1 MKILTIIPAR
11 GGSKGIPKK
20 NIRVFA
26 GHPLI
31 TWSIGQSLRSKHI
44 DRTIVSTDDPE
55 IREIALRYGA
65 EVPFL
70 RPAEL
75 ARDDSPTEPSLLHA
89 LDFLRDEEGYEP
101 DAVVLLQPTS
111 PLRLDGTLDHAIE
124 KFQKEKCDSLLTVF
138 AVHHLYW
145 KNADSA
151 EPLYDHRNRPRH
163 QDMKEE
169 DQIYAETGSIYVT
182 KTSIHRSKMNRLG
195 GKVGIFPTRRE
206 ESIDIDTE
214 EDFRLA
220 EIIAK
225 ACGKKLSEPDM
236 RT

>member
-20 NIRVFA
+20 NIRPFA

-31 TWSIGQSLRSKHI
+31 AWSIGQSLSSKYI

-55 IREIALRYGA
+55 IRDIALAYGA

-89 LDFLRDEEGYEP
+89 LDELKKEGYEP
-101 DAVVLLQPTS
+101 DVIILLQPTS
-111 PLRLDGTLDHAIE
+111 PIRLDGTLDRAIE
-124 KFQKEKCDSLLTVF
+124 KFQKEKYDSLLTVF

-145 KNADSA
+145 KNADHPEA
-151 EPLYDHRNRPRH
+151 LYNYKERPRH
-163 QDMKEE
+163 QDMEE
-169 DQIYAETGSIYVT
+169 GDQIYAETGSIYVT
-182 KTSIHRSKMNRLG
+182 KASILRAEKNRLG
-195 GKVGIFPTRRE
+195 GKIGMLRTKRG

-214 EDFRLA
+214 EDFQLA
-220 EIIAK
+220 EHIAK
-225 ACGKKLSEPDM
+225 VARLSEP
-236 RT
+236 RKIS

>member
-11 GGSKGIPKK
+11 GGSKGIPQK
-20 NIRVFA
+20 NVRPFA

-31 TWSIGQSLRSKHI
+31 AWSIDQSLRSKHI
-44 DRTIVSTDDPE
+44 ERTIVSTDDEE
-55 IREIALRYGA
+55 IRQIALKYGA

-75 ARDDSPTEPSLLHA
+75 ARDDSPTEPSLLHV
-89 LDFLRDEEGYEP
+89 LDELKKTGYEP
-101 DAVVLLQPTS
+101 DAVILLQPTS
-111 PLRLDGTLDHAIE
+111 PIRFDGTLDRAIE
-124 KFQKEKCDSLLTVF
+124 KFQQEKCDSLLTVF

-151 EPLYDHRNRPRH
+151 EPLYDHMNRPRH

-182 KTSIHRSKMNRLG
+182 KASVLRKEKNRLA
-195 GKVGIFPTRRE
+195 GKIGMLPTKRE

-214 EDFRLA
+214 EDFLLA
-220 EIIAK
+220 EEIARLNRE
-225 ACGKKLSEPDM
+225 KLIEP
-236 RT
+236 RH

>member
-20 NIRVFA
+20 NIRSFN

-31 TWSIGQSLRSKHI
+31 AWSIGQSLASKHI

-55 IREIALRYGA
+55 IKEIALKYGA

-75 ARDDSPTEPSLLHA
+75 ARDDSPTEPSLLHV
-89 LDFLRDEEGYEP
+89 LEELKKEGYEP

-111 PLRLDGTLDHAIE
+111 PIRLDGTLDQAIE
-124 KFQKEKCDSLLTVF
+124 KFQKEKCDSLLSVF

-151 EPLYDHRNRPRH
+151 EPLYDHMNRPRH

-182 KTSIHRSKMNRLG
+182 KASVLRKEKNRLA
-195 GKVGIFPTRRE
+195 GKIGMLPTKRE

-214 EDFRLA
+214 EDFVMA
-220 EIIAK
+220 ELVARSNRDT
-225 ACGKKLSEPDM
+225 LMEPKNAE
-236 RT
+236 